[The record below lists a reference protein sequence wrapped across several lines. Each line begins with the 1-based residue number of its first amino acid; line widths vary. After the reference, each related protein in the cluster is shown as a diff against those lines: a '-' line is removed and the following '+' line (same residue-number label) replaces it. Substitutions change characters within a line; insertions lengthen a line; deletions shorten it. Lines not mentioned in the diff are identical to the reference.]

1 MRLMRHCLRSRWRLG
16 VAPYNRPH
24 DVCPRRI
31 PVLIE
36 AIFDVLKLGFF
47 VLCAYLG
54 LNAYSRRR
62 RPDWVAHLTT
72 RRLTVL
78 GVLTLAVVA
87 IKVIEDVVDHESGP
101 VDTAVLWFVRDH
113 VPAAWSGVFSVIT
126 LSGSAAFLLTL
137 GALAALVALFAKRW
151 FEAMLLASSLATA
164 TLLVYGLKTLVGRVR
179 PDLWDTQW
187 YWGSSFPS
195 GHTLSTAALSTAAA
209 LCVARSWPRLG
220 HAAMGAAMAWT
231 GLVAL
236 SRLVLGVHWPS
247 DVLAALC
254 MGTFIPL
261 LISVV
266 FDRHRPGVRALPLA
280 DN

>member
-1 MRLMRHCLRSRWRLG
+1 MTVRG
-16 VAPYNRPH
+16 PVVAQPGPSYNRRH
-24 DVCPRRI
+24 DVCARQI
-31 PVLIE
+31 PMLME

-47 VLCAYLG
+47 VLCAYVG
-54 LNAYSRRR
+54 LSAYSRRR
-62 RPDWVAHLTT
+62 RPDWAAHLSL
-72 RRLTVL
+72 RRVTVVGL
-78 GVLTLAVVA
+78 LTLAAVA
-87 IKVIEDVVDHESGP
+87 IKVIEDVVDRESGP

-113 VPAAWSGVFSVIT
+113 VPTALAGVFSLIT

-137 GALAALVALFAKRW
+137 GSLAALVALFAKRW

-164 TLLVYGLKTLVGRVR
+164 TLLVYLLKAIVGRAR
-179 PDLWDTQW
+179 PELWDTQW

-209 LCVARSWPRLG
+209 LCVARGWPRLG
-220 HAAMGAAMAWT
+220 SVAMWAAVAWT
-231 GLVAL
+231 MLVAL

-261 LISVV
+261 LISVL
-266 FDRHRPGVRALPLA
+266 FDRHRAGVS
-280 DN
+280 NS